1 MSTQKPRVWFI
12 TGSSTGL
19 GRKLAEAVLAKGDRV
34 VATARK
40 EATVADL
47 EQQYPNYARAVR
59 LDVTDLPQVKAS
71 VQAAI
76 DAFGR
81 IDVLVN
87 NAGYGLCGAVEEVT
101 DMQIRQQFETSVKRR
116 PLQSISAFPRPISLQ
131 RRSR

>member
-1 MSTQKPRVWFI
+1 MSSKKTRVWFI
-12 TGSSTGL
+12 TGASTGF

-47 EQQYPNYARAVR
+47 ERQYPNYARAVR
-59 LDVTDLPQVKAS
+59 LDVTDLTQVKAS

-87 NAGYGLCGAVEEVT
+87 NAGYGLFGAVEEVSDT
-101 DMQIRQQFETSVKRR
+101 QIRQQFETNV
-116 PLQSISAFPRPISLQ
+116 
-131 RRSR
+131 